1 MKEDGLF
8 KRRKSPFWYYRLR
21 LNGRWREIST
31 KTSYKKKKL
40 FATAATNPHWISAHS
55 AALISA
61 NTTARGCD
69 LLSLKWSDMDWF
81 EQAMSI
87 TDSKTEAGVRR
98 VPLNTDAML
107 GFRIL
112 KERASKL
119 GIDGP
124 NSYVF
129 PACEHWHFDPTRPQ
143 KSWRSA

>member
-1 MKEDGLF
+1 MDE
-8 KRRKSPFWYYRLR
+8 RR
-21 LNGRWREIST
+21 
-31 KTSYKKKKL
+31 
-40 FATAATNPHWISAHS
+40 
-55 AALISA
+55 
-61 NTTARGCD
+61 
-69 LLSLKWSDMDWF
+69 LSLKEVVQQGWDQVRDQFLEQLRGTMEGLLEAERDRRVTQSDMDWF

-143 KSWRSA
+143 KSWRSAWRALT